1 MVVEPRAGVDGDA
14 PQGGPPSGPDS
25 PPSHGRHRRRRRRP
39 VRLAVATL
47 TLLLVLV
54 IGGPQL
60 ALWSGEPVVAKDC
73 QVSPLPAWPADDAT
87 RATTRPAAAAYPGGL
102 EQSGGVVSDAS
113 CLTRTPVYGV
123 ARPTD
128 EEEVRAALAFASEHD
143 LVVSVGGTQHALGG
157 QASFP
162 GGLVVSMRGMD
173 GISVD
178 QEARTA
184 TVQAGATW
192 HQVLQAVHDVG
203 LSVTTMPSV
212 DVLSVGGTVS
222 ANAHG
227 LDFRAGSLSS
237 SIVALRVMLADGT
250 VRVVGPD
257 REPELFRAVV
267 GGYGLL
273 GVILDVE
280 LRLVDSEMYRLRQ
293 KVVDVA
299 DFPAVF
305 ASQVAGDEAV
315 RMTYTHLST
324 APGSLLREAIVYT
337 YESTEED
344 EPVPALR
351 ERGSDRFSRLVFNL
365 ARTGDL
371 GQRVRWTAQRE
382 LLPHVRGCL
391 RSRNEALREAEAC
404 MVGHN
409 QAMYESLG
417 FLHNRLPQYTDV
429 LHEYFLPHDQIVP
442 FLEDLRTE
450 LGRHDAVLLSASIR
464 SVHQEDVVLDYAQGE
479 RFSVVLYLSQGVSDA
494 ANEDM
499 ASLTRALVG
508 ASAARGGTF
517 YLPYQQHY
525 SKEQVEQAYPRLA
538 EFFATKRRYD
548 PGLRFQNSFSRRF
561 A

>member
-1 MVVEPRAGVDGDA
+1 MTVDPRAA
-14 PQGGPPSGPDS
+14 EGGRRAS
-25 PPSHGRHRRRRRRP
+25 PGRTGTRARGRHRPRRRRP
-39 VRLAVATL
+39 VRLAVVTL
-47 TLLLVLV
+47 ALLLVLLV
-54 IGGPQL
+54 GGPQL
-60 ALWSGEPVVAKDC
+60 ALWSGEPVAAKDC
-73 QVSPLPAWPADDAT
+73 QVSPLPPLPTDGPP
-87 RATTRPAAAAYPGGL
+87 RATARADAAAYPGGL
-102 EQSGGVVSDAS
+102 AQRGGTVTDAS
-113 CLTRTPVYGV
+113 CLTRTPVHGV
-123 ARPTD
+123 ARPQD
-128 EEEVRAALAFASEHD
+128 EEEVRAALAYAAEHD

-157 QASFP
+157 QASYP
-162 GGLVVSMRGMD
+162 GGLVVDMRGMD
-173 GISVD
+173 AIAVD
-178 QEARTA
+178 EEARTV

-203 LSVTTMPSV
+203 LSVTTMPSI

-237 SIVALRVMLADGT
+237 SIASLRVMLADGS
-250 VRVVGPD
+250 VRTVGPD
-257 REPELFRAVV
+257 REPELFQAVV

-280 LRLVDSEMYRLRQ
+280 LRLVDSEMYQLRQ
-293 KVVDVA
+293 RVIDVQ

-305 ASQVAGDEAV
+305 TEQVAGDEAV

-324 APGSLLREAIVYT
+324 APDSLLQEAIVYT
-337 YESTEED
+337 YERTDGD

-351 ERGSDRFSRLVFNL
+351 ERRSDRLSRLVFNL
-365 ARTGDL
+365 ARTGEL

-382 LLPHVRGCL
+382 LLPRVRGCV

-404 MVGHN
+404 LVGRN

-417 FLHNRLPQYTDV
+417 FLANRLPTYTDV

-442 FLEDLRTE
+442 FLDELRTE

-464 SVHQEDVVLDYAQGE
+464 SVHREEVMLDYAQGE
-479 RFSVVLYLSQGVSDA
+479 RFSVVLYLSQEVSDA
-494 ANEDM
+494 GNEDM
-499 ASLTRALVG
+499 AALTRALVA

-548 PGLRFQNSFSRRF
+548 PELRLQNSFYRRF